1 MPPLEKQCSK
11 CKQVLPIDNFSRNPS
26 TSDGI
31 RSSCKKCEAKR
42 REQWL
47 KNGGE
52 EKNRQYWKNGGKE
65 KKQSYI
71 KANPVKKITN
81 TLVSGARH
89 RAKDKNIPFDID
101 LDYVRSM
108 VGENAELASHCPVFG
123 IPLNWSCLRG
133 NGNGPLPNSPSLDRI
148 DPERG
153 YVKNNVWIISFRANT
168 IKNNATHEELK
179 LVTKAVGEAIVN
191 SLEF

>member
-1 MPPLEKQCSK
+1 MLLLEKQCSK
-11 CKQVLPIDNFSRNPS
+11 CKRILPIGNFSRNPS

-31 RSSCKKCEAKR
+31 RSSCRKCEAKR

-47 KNGGE
+47 KNGGK
-52 EKNRQYWKNGGKE
+52 EKIRQYWENGGKE

-71 KANPVKKITN
+71 KANPVKKITS
-81 TLVSGARH
+81 TLVSGAKH
-89 RAKDKNIPFDID
+89 RAKDKNISFDID

-108 VGENAELASHCPVFG
+108 VGENAEFASHCPVFG

-133 NGNGPLPNSPSLDRI
+133 NGNGPLPNSPSLDRL

-153 YVKNNVWIISFRANT
+153 YVKGNIWIISHRANT
-168 IKNNATHEELK
+168 IKSNATHEELK